1 MGFMLNYREFSID
14 CLLRLSLT
22 AGIMLMRTKFWRL
35 ISFRLHIFINIRA
48 DALKEYGTDAYI

>member
-1 MGFMLNYREFSID
+1 MLNYREFNID

-22 AGIMLMRTKFWRL
+22 AGIKLMSTKFWRL
-35 ISFRLHIFINIRA
+35 ISFRLHILINIRA